1 MKKQSNN
8 HKKAFGGNMRIIF
21 ITLFIGF
28 LSACST
34 VQTDLTELEF
44 ETVAITNVA
53 WGEQV
58 QVTHSAINA
67 SPAVTIKYRIGSGP
81 LISITNFHQQN
92 NRVVFALPEL
102 SSLPALT
109 NFSAPYSISASEYA
123 APLTAAQVNQYAN
136 RGLVKVTITAGGT
149 KIKRNYQPFGA
160 VEAAEV
166 MVMAQTANCVAFE
179 TAVVNLG
186 FTKVDAGAA
195 GNLCYLTVESNSK
208 GTAQAISQLNAG
220 LDYPN
225 LWVDKNGVQSL
236 DPRNGRGFDPSCDQI
251 TDWLDRAGG
260 SGFDMLLPAD
270 LLASSNAPSAHNAG
284 TTGDGVNVFVVGGG
298 IGANDAF
305 ECLDSAGNVI
315 FEDHDTH
322 IAEIISLI
330 APDASIEERIVCNA
344 AGNCPTSEIVRT
356 LLELSVTAQNNT
368 GKDIINMS
376 LGGPLPNTVLERA
389 LKAIE
394 AGITVVTSGGNGPN
408 AAAHYPAN
416 YSSSSPAA
424 GSLDNIISVAASAF
438 ANNTWNMAGFNTRK
452 AELFAPATNL
462 CLSTATA
469 FRCDPSAASQ
479 PENLGITGSSF
490 AAPIATGVAALYLEA
505 SSQNLQPEEVRTCLT
520 DAALNNPNLNRMIWF
535 DASICP

>member
-1 MKKQSNN
+1 MQNQSNN
-8 HKKAFGGNMRIIF
+8 HKKALGGKMRIIF
-21 ITLFIGF
+21 TTFLIGL
-28 LSACST
+28 LSACSSI
-34 VQTDLTELEF
+34 QTGPTELEF
-44 ETVAITNVA
+44 ETVAITIVA

-58 QVTHSAINA
+58 QVNHSAINA
-67 SPAVTIKYRIGSGP
+67 SPTVSIKYRIGSGP
-81 LISITNFHQQN
+81 LQSITSFHQQD

-102 SSLPALT
+102 TSLPALT
-109 NFSAPYSISASEYA
+109 NFSTPYSISASDYA
-123 APLTAAQVNQYAN
+123 GPLTPSQVSQYSN
-136 RGLVKVTITAGGT
+136 RGLVKVTITAGST

-166 MVMAQTANCVAFE
+166 MVMAQAPNCTAFE
-179 TAVVNLG
+179 TAVLSLG

-195 GNLCYLTVESNSK
+195 GNLCYLTVESNTK

-225 LWVDKNGVQSL
+225 LWVDKNTVQSL

-270 LLASSNAPSAHNAG
+270 LLASSNALSAHNAG
-284 TTGDGVNVFVVGGG
+284 ATGDGVNVFVVGGG

-344 AGNCPTSEIVRT
+344 SGNCATSEIVRT

-376 LGGPLPNTVLERA
+376 LGGPLPNSVLERA
-389 LKAIE
+389 LEAIE
-394 AGITVVTSGGNGPN
+394 AGITVVTSNGNGPN
-408 AAAHYPAN
+408 APAHYPAN
-416 YSSSSPAA
+416 YSSSSPAS
-424 GSLDNIISVAASAF
+424 GSLGNIISVAASAF
-438 ANNTWNMAGFNTRK
+438 KTNTWHMAGFNTRQ
-452 AELFAPATNL
+452 AELFAPATNV
-462 CLSTATA
+462 CLSTATG
-469 FRCDPSAASQ
+469 FRCDPSAVTQ
-479 PENLGITGSSF
+479 PENLGLTGASF
-490 AAPIATGVAALYLEA
+490 AAPIATGMAALYLEA

-520 DAALNNPNLNRMIWF
+520 DAALNNPNLSRMIWF
-535 DASICP
+535 DASVCP